1 MSTKD
6 VGTAE
11 SRYRVL
17 ESEREPFLKRA
28 RECAKLT
35 LPSLL
40 PPEGHTSQSK
50 IVTPFQGIGAEG
62 ANNLAS
68 KLLITLLPPNEPF
81 FRLKIE
87 GMLLEEQQDEEWKT
101 DVEKALGKVE
111 RTVMA
116 DIECSSDRVAV
127 FESLKHLIV
136 AGNVLLYDGMDGIRV
151 FHLDRFVCRRD
162 PMGNPI
168 ELVVMENVAPDAL
181 PKDFYKKI
189 KSKLKDRE
197 KQKGGSK
204 HIELFTHVKR
214 EHDRWTIYQECMGR
228 KIPGTFGTYPL
239 DACPWIPLRLN
250 RIEGEDYGRS
260 YVEEHLGDL
269 KSLEALMQA
278 IVEGSAVAAKVLL
291 LVNPNGTTRAKTI
304 ASAPNGAVREGV
316 AEDVTVLQMNK
327 FADFRVALQTVQMI
341 TERLSR
347 AFLLMQGVQRDAE
360 RVTAEEVR
368 ITAQE
373 LETRLGGIYSI
384 LTQEFQLPYVNRK
397 MNKLQKQGKLPPLP
411 KDVVKPSIVTGLEAL
426 GRGHDRN
433 KLVNFLGTL
442 GKVLGPEVLQ
452 TYVHVDDAISRLATA
467 DGIDTDGLIKSK
479 EQIAEAQQAAQMQ
492 SLIQQLGPE
501 AMRMIGKEQG
511 ASPNG

>member
-1 MSTKD
+1 
-6 VGTAE
+6 
-11 SRYRVL
+11 
-17 ESEREPFLKRA
+17 
-28 RECAKLT
+28 
-35 LPSLL
+35 
-40 PPEGHTSQSK
+40 
-50 IVTPFQGIGAEG
+50 
-62 ANNLAS
+62 
-68 KLLITLLPPNEPF
+68 
-81 FRLKIE
+81 
-87 GMLLEEQQDEEWKT
+87 
-101 DVEKALGKVE
+101 
-111 RTVMA
+111 
-116 DIECSSDRVAV
+116 
-127 FESLKHLIV
+127 
-136 AGNVLLYDGMDGIRV
+136 
-151 FHLDRFVCRRD
+151 
-162 PMGNPI
+162 
-168 ELVVMENVAPDAL
+168 
-181 PKDFYKKI
+181 
-189 KSKLKDRE
+189 
-197 KQKGGSK
+197 
-204 HIELFTHVKR
+204 
-214 EHDRWTIYQECMGR
+214 MGR

-501 AMRMIGKEQG
+501 AMRMIGKQQG